1 MGTSAPEVADVE
13 RVVREVLTRAL
24 RSSSASAAKLAAG
37 ESSSTGIPVLRSAP
51 AAAESPAPTLAVAA
65 APATAARNP
74 LVVNISA
81 RHVHLTQEHVEILFG
96 PGAKLTPE
104 KDLYQDGYYAAK
116 ETVAV
121 VGPRR
126 RMLPNVR
133 VLGPCRSD
141 SQVELAFTDGISLG
155 IDLPVR
161 ISGDVKGTPG
171 CVLMGPHGVVELKQ
185 GVIRAMRHVHMGPED
200 LEYYGVKDGEMVHL
214 RVESPGCTTVLEDLA
229 VRAGKGIKL
238 EVHLDTDEGNAVNL
252 EKATKVEL
260 VKPAACHCHK

>member
-1 MGTSAPEVADVE
+1 MSTATVNPADVE
-13 RVVREVLTRAL
+13 RVVREVLVRHLGA
-24 RSSSASAAKLAAG
+24 
-37 ESSSTGIPVLRSAP
+37 RSAP
-51 AAAESPAPTLAVAA
+51 STVRDSGIPILRSVTEPTPAAVAA
-65 APATAARNP
+65 ASRRP

-104 KDLYQDGYYAAK
+104 KDLYQDGYFAAK

-133 VLGPCRSD
+133 VLGPCRPD

-171 CVLMGPHGVVELKQ
+171 CVLMGPHGVVELQQ

-200 LEYYGVKDGEMVHL
+200 LEYYGVRDGDLVHL
-214 RVESPGCTTVLEDLA
+214 RVESPSCTTVLEDLA

-252 EKATKVEL
+252 ERAVQVEL
-260 VKPAACHCHK
+260 VKPKPCACGH

>member
-1 MGTSAPEVADVE
+1 MSTATVNPAEVE
-13 RVVREVLTRAL
+13 RVVREVLVRHLGA
-24 RSSSASAAKLAAG
+24 RPAAG
-37 ESSSTGIPVLRSAP
+37 GRESGIPVLRAAAEP
-51 AAAESPAPTLAVAA
+51 AAAAVAA
-65 APATAARNP
+65 ASRRP

-81 RHVHLTQEHVEILFG
+81 RHVHLTQQHVEILFG

-104 KDLYQDGYYAAK
+104 KDLYQDGYFAAK

-133 VLGPCRSD
+133 VLGPCRPD

-171 CVLMGPHGVVELKQ
+171 CVLMGPHGVVELQQ

-200 LEYYGVKDGEMVHL
+200 L
-214 RVESPGCTTVLEDLA
+214 
-229 VRAGKGIKL
+229 
-238 EVHLDTDEGNAVNL
+238 
-252 EKATKVEL
+252 
-260 VKPAACHCHK
+260 